1 MDIKDHT
8 DITDIKNNTSY
19 KFITKNRSYIDIS
32 NFGILKT
39 LYKNHKINKYSYKDS
54 IKRLINKKRL
64 KTNINNRIHFY
75 LTTLK
80 TNTNKSTITALNRR
94 TPINKRFIN
103 IDYKNQKY
111 AVYIKKPKFIQL
123 VYNKHL
129 CPEYKVLM
137 VNSITK
143 EFNKYMKIE
152 NTI

>member
-1 MDIKDHT
+1 MICDHNDISDT
-8 DITDIKNNTSY
+8 KNNTSY

-32 NFGILKT
+32 NLGILKT
-39 LYKNHKINKYSYKDS
+39 LYKNHKINRYEYKNS
-54 IKRLINKKRL
+54 IKRIVNKKRL

-80 TNTNKSTITALNRR
+80 TNTNKSTITALKRR

-111 AVYIKKPKFIQL
+111 SVYIKKPKFIQL

-129 CPEYKVLM
+129 CPEYKDLM
-137 VNSITK
+137 INSITK
-143 EFNKYMKIE
+143 EFNKYMKVE